1 MEYTDQATILEN
13 QRREDEYIAAQIKAA
28 RAEQAAQQ
36 ARDDETT
43 RRMLR
48 GDYEGYQPSPFA
60 QESMS
65 VTDQNMQSLI
75 NRGGLLAPAFDQT
88 GNVIT
93 TPNIDRSNIPVF
105 EDIVVTPSDQ
115 YYEYRNAPERTGVN
129 YVDRGN
135 VDPSPVMTTGIG
147 LLGPIAEK
155 VMQKRFS
162 PNELQGVP
170 SGGSNIRTD
179 GRVTNGA
186 LLSQQ
191 PYSGVVTNQMVPTAP
206 LRGAVSM
213 PQRQQIDPTQMNA
226 RQAIDP
232 SVVPNMP
239 QPNIQRP
246 NIVADAPS
254 AGSDIGNLER
264 LAKAGSLSTQFGGT
278 ASAQDEVVDQ
288 DRNLKAGNAVLSEY
302 ARTSAADPDM
312 ARALSDA
319 LEDSKKDPSDPYK
332 WQNFFASAAIAFDNL
347 RMPSMRN
354 PALVKQMADRI
365 NFNRTLVKSARSADS
380 IEAIGTPKAQML
392 AKAVRDGTLTVKDAF
407 TALYKNKSQF
417 QDMLDLMQNNPAE
430 FAKIAPYITPGY
442 GEGNAAILK
451 EVIKQRTALNEKADT
466 SKGLFDGISR
476 IQRVIDDFKSEGYES
491 GPSAEMKK
499 RILQTLNS
507 YGLEFNEGFLE
518 KAQTFE
524 AASNLLVAEQ
534 LRQNKGPQTDF
545 DALFTQSFVPSLKNF
560 DEANQE
566 MISYMSS
573 VALAD
578 MLINQAAQ
586 DVKLSQVNPN
596 QSLEE
601 VYRINA
607 LKNDK
612 DFAKVVKVRD
622 ASDGQPAKFST
633 FESFVTSYRDTEPGA
648 AAIDIIES
656 WMQTVANARKSLKS
670 KAL

>member
-13 QRREDEYIAAQIKAA
+13 QRREDEYIKAQIKAA
-28 RAEQAAQQ
+28 RREAAEQQ
-36 ARDDETT
+36 ARDDEIT
-43 RRMLR
+43 RRMLDRSR
-48 GDYEGYQPSPFA
+48 GPAPLSA
-60 QESMS
+60 
-65 VTDQNMQSLI
+65 TDQNLQSLI
-75 NRGGLLAPAFDQT
+75 NRGGLLAPAFDET

-93 TPNIDRSNIPVF
+93 TPNVTAPTVDYSNIPVF
-105 EDIVVTPSDQ
+105 EDIVVTPRDQ
-115 YYEYRNAPERTGVN
+115 YLEYRDAPQRPGVN

-135 VDPSPVMTTGIG
+135 IDPSPVMTTGIG
-147 LLGPIAEK
+147 LLGPIADK

-179 GRVTNGA
+179 GRVTDGT

-191 PYSGVVTNQMVPTAP
+191 PYSGVITNQMVPTAP
-206 LRGAVSM
+206 VMRADSM

-226 RQAIDP
+226 GPAINP
-232 SVVPNMP
+232 NAVPNILP
-239 QPNIQRP
+239 PNIQRP

-254 AGSDIGNLER
+254 AGSNIGNLER
-264 LAKAGSLSTQFGGT
+264 LAKAGSLSTQFDGAAAT
-278 ASAQDEVVDQ
+278 QDEVVDQ
-288 DRNLKAGNAVLSEY
+288 ERNLKAGNAVLSEY
-302 ARTSAADPDM
+302 ARTGAADPDM

-354 PALVKQMADRI
+354 PALVKQMAERI

-451 EVIKQRTALNEKADT
+451 EVMKQKTAVSTAADN
-466 SKGLFDGISR
+466 SKRVFDGIDR
-476 IQRVIDDFKSEGYES
+476 ILRVIDDFKSAGYET
-491 GPSAEMKK
+491 GPWAETKK
-499 RILQTLNS
+499 SIIQSLNS
-507 YGLEFNEGFLE
+507 YGLQFNEKFLD
-518 KAQTFE
+518 KATSLE

-534 LRQNKGPQTDF
+534 LRLNKGPQTDF
-545 DALFTQSFVPSLKNF
+545 DALFTQSFIPSLGLTNA
-560 DEANQE
+560 ANQE
-566 MISYMSS
+566 IISYMRS
-573 VALAD
+573 VSLAD
-578 MLINQAAQ
+578 MMINEAVQA
-586 DVKLSQVNPN
+586 VKISQVNPN
-596 QSLEE
+596 QSYEE

-622 ASDGQPAKFST
+622 ASDGRPAKFTT
-633 FESFVTSYRDTEPGA
+633 FESFVTAYRDAERNA
-648 AAIDIIES
+648 SAIDIIES

>member
-13 QRREDEYIAAQIKAA
+13 QRREDEYIKAQIKAA
-28 RAEQAAQQ
+28 RQEAAAQQ
-36 ARDDETT
+36 ARDDEIT
-43 RRMLR
+43 RRMLNRSR
-48 GDYEGYQPSPFA
+48 GPAP
-60 QESMS
+60 MS
-65 VTDQNMQSLI
+65 ATDQNLQSLI
-75 NRGGLLAPAFDQT
+75 NRGGLLAPAFDET

-93 TPNIDRSNIPVF
+93 TPNVTAPTVDQSNIPVF
-105 EDIVVTPSDQ
+105 EDIVVTPERQ
-115 YYEYRNAPERTGVN
+115 YFEYRDAPERPGVN

-135 VDPSPVMTTGIG
+135 IDPSPVMTTGIG

-179 GRVTNGA
+179 GRVTDGTI
-186 LLSQQ
+186 LSQQ

-206 LRGAVSM
+206 VMGAVPM

-226 RQAIDP
+226 GPAINLNAA
-232 SVVPNMP
+232 PNMP
-239 QPNIQRP
+239 PPNIQRP
-246 NIVADAPS
+246 NIFADAPS
-254 AGSDIGNLER
+254 AGSNIGNLER
-264 LAKAGSLSTQFGGT
+264 LAKAGSLSTQFGG
-278 ASAQDEVVDQ
+278 AAAFQDEVVDQ

-302 ARTSAADPDM
+302 ARTGAADPNI

-354 PALVKQMADRI
+354 PALVKMMADRI
-365 NFNRTLVKSARSADS
+365 QFNRTLVKSARSADS

-451 EVIKQRTALNEKADT
+451 EVIKQKTAVSTAADA
-466 SKGLFDGISR
+466 SKRVFDGIDR
-476 IQRVIDDFKSEGYES
+476 ILRVIDDFKSAGYET
-491 GPSAEMKK
+491 GPWAETKK
-499 RILQTLNS
+499 SIIQSLNS
-507 YGLEFNEGFLE
+507 YGLNFNEKFLD
-518 KAQTFE
+518 KATSLE

-534 LRQNKGPQTDF
+534 LRLNKGPQTDF
-545 DALFTQSFVPSLKNF
+545 DALFTQSFIPSLGLTNA
-560 DEANQE
+560 ANQE
-566 MISYMSS
+566 IISYMRS
-573 VALAD
+573 VSLAD

-586 DVKLSQVNPN
+586 DVKISQVNPN

-622 ASDGQPAKFST
+622 ASNGQQAKFST
-633 FESFVTSYRDTEPGA
+633 FESFVTAYRDADSNA
-648 AAIDIIES
+648 AAIDIIEA